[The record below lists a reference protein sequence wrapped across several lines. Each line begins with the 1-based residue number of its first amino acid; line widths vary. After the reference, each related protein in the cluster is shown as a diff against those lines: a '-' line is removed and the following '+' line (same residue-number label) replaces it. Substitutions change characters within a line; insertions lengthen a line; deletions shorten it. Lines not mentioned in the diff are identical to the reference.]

1 MMLECVDILTL
12 PQHKDDM
19 ARQLLI
25 NIYEGDADRPIIGHV
40 FFGTQTEVDA
50 VIAAHK
56 KTDQFFKAA
65 MEDGQWKGM
74 TLHITQEWLT

>member
-1 MMLECVDILTL
+1 
-12 PQHKDDM
+12 M

-25 NIYEGDADRPIIGHV
+25 NIYEDDAESPIIGHV
-40 FFGTQTEVDA
+40 FFGNQTTVDA

-56 KTDQFFKAA
+56 KTDSFFKAA

-74 TLHITQEWLT
+74 RLHITQEWLT